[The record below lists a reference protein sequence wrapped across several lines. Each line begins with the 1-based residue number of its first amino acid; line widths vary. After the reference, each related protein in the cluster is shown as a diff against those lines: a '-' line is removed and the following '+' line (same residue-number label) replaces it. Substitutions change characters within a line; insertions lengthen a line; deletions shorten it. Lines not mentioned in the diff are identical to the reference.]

1 MKKLKILE
9 SWVEQFEEAEE
20 LYGEVEVLSE
30 FISLGEATEE
40 DVNKAYIKIQKK
52 LHPDVSPETS
62 RLSSLVN
69 EAKEIVLRDLG

>member
-30 FISLGEATEE
+30 FISLGEANEE
-40 DVNKAYIKIQKK
+40 DVNK
-52 LHPDVSPETS
+52 
-62 RLSSLVN
+62 
-69 EAKEIVLRDLG
+69 VLKSITNACTIHNTTINVIIST

>member
-30 FISLGEATEE
+30 FISLGETTEE
-40 DVNKAYIKIQKK
+40 DVNKALNELEKQIEDLEFKNM
-52 LHPDVSPETS
+52 
-62 RLSSLVN
+62 LS
-69 EAKEIVLRDLG
+69 E

>member
-40 DVNKAYIKIQKK
+40 DVNKALKGARK
-52 LHPDVSPETS
+52 T
-62 RLSSLVN
+62 N
-69 EAKEIVLRDLG
+69 